1 MKNEKKL
8 LKLLAKAKDVLS
20 GIACEQGEEA
30 LAKFGGS
37 GLLDEIDAAL
47 GFKPWDGVYHV
58 VKYRRGKETLFGICT
73 DADRPNETWVLT
85 GMRSADDAVWAI
97 KAAAPDHDV
106 ALHLRRRVAA

>member
-20 GIACEQGEEA
+20 GIACEQGEDA

-47 GFKPWDGVYHV
+47 GFKPWDGVYHIL
-58 VKYRRGKETLFGICT
+58 KYRRGKETLFGICR
-73 DADRPNETWVLT
+73 DKDRPDETWVLT
-85 GMRSADDAVWAI
+85 GMRSVDDAKWAI
-97 KAAAPDHDV
+97 ETAAPGHKV
-106 ALHLRRRVAA
+106 EIAA